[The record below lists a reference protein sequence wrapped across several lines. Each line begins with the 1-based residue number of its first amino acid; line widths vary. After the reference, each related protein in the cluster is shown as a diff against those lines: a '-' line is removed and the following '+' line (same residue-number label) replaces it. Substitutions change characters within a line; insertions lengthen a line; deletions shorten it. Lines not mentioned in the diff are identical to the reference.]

1 MDENKNFNGQNEE
14 VEEAAEKIEE
24 AAETL
29 AADAEEIAEAA
40 EEVVEAAE
48 GADETAENAEEVT
61 MYSAETPETAE
72 EVTLYSTETPA
83 EIKKGSKIGVVI
95 AIVAA
100 VVVIAAAIVTQ
111 TIETNKYNKLGY
123 VDISGRTVQDIVDA
137 QGMKLEDFLKEYG
150 LPEDMPGDTIEAA
163 AYYCMPVSKI
173 AEMYGMD
180 FAQLKEVLK
189 FPDEITENSTWG
201 EAEGSVKLSDY
212 LGTED
217 ISQFKSQ
224 YGLGDEVTA
233 ETQWKDVRN
242 VVDEK
247 QRESRIAAEKQQ
259 EEASKNAD
267 KADDTAKDESEAADS
282 ANTDDT
288 ANAE

>member
-48 GADETAENAEEVT
+48 GADETAEN
-61 MYSAETPETAE
+61 AE

-163 AYYCMPVSKI
+163 AYYSMPVSKI

-247 QRESRIAAEKQQ
+247 QRESRIASEKQQ

>member
-72 EVTLYSTETPA
+72 EVTSYSTETPA

-163 AYYCMPVSKI
+163 AYYSMPVSKI

-224 YGLGDEVTA
+224 YGLGDEVTG
-233 ETQWKDVRN
+233 ETLWKDVRN

-267 KADDTAKDESEAADS
+267 KADDTAKDETGAADT
-282 ANTDDT
+282 ANTGDT

>member
-1 MDENKNFNGQNEE
+1 MDENKNLNEQNEE
-14 VEEAAEKIEE
+14 LEEAVKNME
-24 AAETL
+24 
-29 AADAEEIAEAA
+29 EAA
-40 EEVVEAAE
+40 EEVFEA
-48 GADETAENAEEVT
+48 AENAEA
-61 MYSAETPETAE
+61 AEDTADEAAE
-72 EVTLYSTETPA
+72 EIADTAVEYTAETPA

-137 QGMKLEDFLKEYG
+137 QGMELADFLKEYG
-150 LPEDMPGDTIEAA
+150 LPEDMPGDTTEAA
-163 AYYCMPVSKI
+163 AYYSMPVSKI

-217 ISQFKSQ
+217 ISSFKTQ

-233 ETQWKDVRN
+233 DTQWKDVRN
-242 VVDEK
+242 TVDEK
-247 QRESRIAAEKQQ
+247 QKENRIAAEKEQ
-259 EEASKNAD
+259 EAASKNTG
-267 KADDTAKDESEAADS
+267 KANDAAADESANGESGADAQTSDNTAA
-282 ANTDDT
+282 
-288 ANAE
+288 AE